1 MARRIII
8 ADYDPD
14 WPHQFEILKERFSTA
29 LGELAVAIEHVGS
42 TSVPGLAA
50 KPVIDVAMVVPST
63 RNVPEGI
70 RRLAKI
76 GYTHRGD
83 LGVAGREAFDTPPD
97 TYPHHPYLH
106 ASDSRELRRHIAF
119 GDRLWRDEKVRNEY
133 EHLKRAL
140 AARLVHMVPEYW
152 ESKTELVERVLAEEL
167 GPDH

>member
-1 MARRIII
+1 MPSPIVI

-14 WPHQFEILKERFSTA
+14 WPRQFEILRDRFSAA
-29 LGELAVAIEHVGS
+29 LGELPVAIEHVGS

-50 KPVIDVAMVVPST
+50 KPIIDVAMVVPSAAD
-63 RNVPEGI
+63 VPEGI
-70 RRLAKI
+70 RRLATI

-106 ASDSRELRRHIAF
+106 ASDGRELRRQIAF
-119 GDRLWRDEKVRNEY
+119 RDRLRRDEKVRNEY
-133 EHLKRAL
+133 EQLKRAR

-152 ESKTELVERVLAEEL
+152 ESKTELVERILAEEL
-167 GPDH
+167 GPDD